1 MDFSNEQLERY
12 SRHII
17 LKEIGY
23 SGQKKLKNAK
33 VLVIGAGGL
42 GSPAIMYLASAGIG
56 TIGIAD
62 GDIVD
67 LSNLQRQIIHSEKD
81 LGADKVESAKNTVIS
96 MNKDIKVNIYK
107 KIINTSNIQE
117 IIEQYDF
124 VIDATDNF
132 ETKFLINDACVLSH
146 KPFSHG
152 AVLGMKGQAMT
163 YIPDKGPCYRCI
175 FDEPPVQGEVPTCK
189 EAGVLGAVCGIVGS
203 IQATEAIKYILG
215 IGDLLNGYMF
225 TIDAITMEFRK
236 ISFPDTVEDC
246 KICGEN
252 PSITTLKE
260 ENYERKSCGII

>member
-1 MDFSNEQLERY
+1 MEFSNEQLDRY

-23 SGQKKLKNAK
+23 RGQKKLNTAT

-67 LSNLQRQIIHSEKD
+67 LSNLQRQIIHSEND
-81 LGADKVESAKNTVIS
+81 LGADKVESARRTVVA

-107 KIINTSNIQE
+107 TIINADNIQE
-117 IIEQYDF
+117 IIKPYDF

-132 ETKFLINDACVLSH
+132 ETKFLINDACVLSR

-152 AVLGMKGQAMT
+152 AVLGMKGQTMT

-175 FDEPPVQGEVPTCK
+175 FDEPPVKGEVPTCK
-189 EAGVLGAVCGIVGS
+189 EAGVLGAVCGIIGS
-203 IQATEAIKYILG
+203 IQATEAVKYILG
-215 IGDLLNGYMF
+215 IGGLLNGYMF
-225 TIDAITMEFRK
+225 TADTITMEFRK
-236 ISFPDTVEDC
+236 ISLPDTVEDC

-252 PSITTLKE
+252 PSITMLKQ
-260 ENYERKSCGII
+260 ENYERKKCSIV